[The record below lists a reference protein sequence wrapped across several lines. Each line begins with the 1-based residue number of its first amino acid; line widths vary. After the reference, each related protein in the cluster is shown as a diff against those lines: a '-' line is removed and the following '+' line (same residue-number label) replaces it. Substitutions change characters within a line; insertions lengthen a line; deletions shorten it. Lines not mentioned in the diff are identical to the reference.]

1 MSHVSESA
9 SITRFFVYGTLCR
22 GQCREK
28 CWPLEPLE
36 ITPAWT
42 FGTLYGRADYPA
54 MRPGNDR
61 VMGEC
66 WRFDAAAIAEVRMV
80 LDEIEVTDQPG
91 IPNLYD
97 VVAVEV
103 FTLASVDQPVTASSD
118 RIGLAQA
125 YHYSNPPEQ
134 DGFIK
139 ITPFV
144 GHIVRWPARL
154 EPRQ

>member
-1 MSHVSESA
+1 MSHVSESR

-28 CWPLEPLE
+28 CWPREPLE

-42 FGTLYGRADYPA
+42 FGTLFGRADYPA

-61 VMGEC
+61 VIGEC
-66 WRFDAAAIAEVRMV
+66 WRFDADAIAHVRMV

-91 IPNLYD
+91 MPNLYD
-97 VVAVEV
+97 AVAVEV
-103 FTLASVDQPVTASSD
+103 FTLASIDQRVAASSD

-125 YHYSNPPEQ
+125 YHYSNPPER
-134 DGFIK
+134 DGFLRMASLGGQGI
-139 ITPFV
+139 
-144 GHIVRWPARL
+144 RWPDPPA
-154 EPRQ
+154 

>member
-1 MSHVSESA
+1 MSHVLKSA
-9 SITRFFVYGTLCR
+9 SIARFFVYGTLCR

-61 VMGEC
+61 VIGEC
-66 WRFDAAAIAEVRMV
+66 WRFETDAIAHVRMV

-91 IPNLYD
+91 MPNLYD
-97 VVAVEV
+97 AVVVEV
-103 FTLASVDQPVTASSD
+103 FTLTSIDQHTIAATD
-118 RIGLAQA
+118 RIGMAQA
-125 YHYSNPPEQ
+125 YHYSRTPEL
-134 DGFIK
+134 DGFLRMAA
-139 ITPFV
+139 FR
-144 GHIVRWPARL
+144 GQGVRWLGSA
-154 EPRQ
+154 